1 MEVREF
7 MTKKLG
13 MVIINYNDAK
23 TTKKLLTNIKN
34 YKCLDKVVVVDN
46 HSTDN
51 SLDELKAFESNRTTI
66 IKNSK
71 NNGYASGLN
80 TGAKYLIKELGDCNI
95 IFSNSDII
103 IKGEKDLKMLSSS
116 IKDNV
121 GVVGP
126 VIFEHGNYNRGW
138 KLTSTNTE
146 ILLNLP
152 LISRY
157 FKKKLLYYK
166 DNHYKTDISY
176 VDVVSGCFFMVSSKV
191 LEQIDY
197 FDEKT
202 FLYYEEQIFS
212 KKVQRINM
220 KICVDNRVEI
230 IHDHSV
236 TIDKNVKKINK
247 YKILKSSQR
256 YYVEEYLKSNLI
268 QKALLYITNKLSL
281 IVMYVRCMF
290 RRVK

>member
-1 MEVREF
+1 MR
-7 MTKKLG
+7 TKLG

-34 YKCLDKVVVVDN
+34 YKCLDKIVVVDN

-51 SLDELKAFESNRTTI
+51 SLDELKAFESNRITI

-80 TGAKYLIKELGDCNI
+80 TGAKFLIKELGECNI

-103 IKGEKDLKMLSSS
+103 IKGEKDLKLLSSD
-116 IKDNV
+116 INDKV

-126 VIFEHGNYNRGW
+126 VIFEHGDYNRGW
-138 KLTSTNTE
+138 RQTSANTE

-166 DNHYKTDISY
+166 DNHYNKDISY

-191 LEQIDY
+191 LEEINY

-202 FLYYEEQIFS
+202 FLYYEELIFA
-212 KKVQRINM
+212 KKVNNI
-220 KICVDNRVEI
+220 KIKTCIDNRVEI

-256 YYVEEYLKSNLI
+256 YYVEEYLNPNLI
-268 QKALLYITNKLSL
+268 QKALLYLTNKLSL
-281 IVMYVRCMF
+281 IVLYIRCLF
-290 RRVK
+290 RR